1 MSLVSVGNCLRRQAL
16 ASYAGTSYRC
26 YASTS
31 QPGPTPPPPSIDSTP
46 SEDARER
53 MNDASSSNNTHF
65 GFRDVLEDEKIGL
78 GESRCKNKRK
88 KEAA

>member
-1 MSLVSVGNCLRRQAL
+1 
-16 ASYAGTSYRC
+16 
-26 YASTS
+26 
-31 QPGPTPPPPSIDSTP
+31 
-46 SEDARER
+46 